1 MFDVVYFLNISYIDV
16 LWIIFIYIRINICR
30 LLYWNEICLMYINM
44 YMCCILFKDLY
55 WWFNEMEDIFY
66 IWDEDDD

>member
-1 MFDVVYFLNISYIDV
+1 MFDVVYCLNISYIDV
-16 LWIIFIYIRINICR
+16 LWIIFIYIRIYICR
-30 LLYWNEICLMYINM
+30 LLYLNEICLMYINM

-66 IWDEDDD
+66 IWNEDDD